1 MKDAIEEI
9 AETCEKIRKL
19 SELKSDYPENV
30 VKKLEEEYKL
40 KIKEIASK
48 IELDFSFLNDELAK
62 IEREIEII
70 KRDLQDF
77 ENSLKGLEIRYL
89 IGEIKEAEREK
100 KSKFIQKEIDK
111 LKEKEINLQNEKEK
125 IERIIKGGYEVAK
138 EESRIFKV
146 SIEEVPTPKEVME
159 VEEEK
164 KEEIAQFQPEFSIEE
179 RAEEKVIPEEIKE
192 EKSESAFEIPPFSF
206 GEEKKEE
213 FKEEKVQ
220 EEIEEKKE
228 PEKSVSEEK
237 FEFSPM
243 ETIGYT
249 PEKKEPEEKEA
260 EGKTAYVAVPYL
272 IIRTTGGERR
282 FLLTEGKNTVGRSP
296 DCNIVINEKGVSRE
310 HFAVHVKG
318 ETITIEDLGSKNG
331 TFVNGKRIKSVELK
345 NGDEIIAGEC
355 SLIFEYG

>member
-9 AETCEKIRKL
+9 AEICEKIRKL

-48 IELDFSFLNDELAK
+48 IELDFSFLTDELEK
-62 IEREIEII
+62 IETEIELI
-70 KRDLQDF
+70 KRDLQDL

-89 IGEIKEAEREK
+89 IGEIKEAEKEK
-100 KSKFIQKEIDK
+100 KSKSIQREIDK
-111 LKEKEINLQNEKEK
+111 LKEKEVTLQSEKEK

-138 EESRIFKV
+138 EESRIFRV
-146 SIEEVPTPKEVME
+146 PIGEVP
-159 VEEEK
+159 
-164 KEEIAQFQPEFSIEE
+164 KEEIAQFQPEFSI
-179 RAEEKVIPEEIKE
+179 AESSGEKVIPEEIKE
-192 EKSESAFEIPPFSF
+192 EKPESAFEIPSFSF
-206 GEEKKEE
+206 GEEKKEG
-213 FKEEKVQ
+213 FEEVKVQ

-228 PEKSVSEEK
+228 PEMAIPEEK
-237 FEFSPM
+237 FGFSPM
-243 ETIGYT
+243 ETIGYIPE
-249 PEKKEPEEKEA
+249 PEKKEA

-272 IIRTTGGERR
+272 IIKTTGGERR

-318 ETITIEDLGSKNG
+318 EIITIEDLGSKNG
-331 TFVNGKRIKSVELK
+331 TFVNGKRINRAELK